1 MIVELLSV
9 AYGIAS
15 MIGYGLS
22 DFLSKRVVG
31 GVGYYRLVTYTQ
43 LVALAPVILISVM
56 YTPHV
61 PSSLT
66 SIALVIASGVCS
78 FSALF
83 FFYKGL
89 EAGKASII
97 APVFSAYAIVA
108 IVLSFVVFGEVLSLL
123 QIVCIAVT
131 LIGVLTITVRSN
143 YGERSNAGIPYALG
157 SMLSAGLGAV
167 LIKLVSDDVGEISS
181 LFFNRVIAVLTLAAV
196 GALFLRSHL
205 RSGVRGG
212 FPVKSIVLI
221 GLAEFAAFFSF
232 VVGVSVGMVSLVATL
247 SSASPA
253 VTVVLAQAFLRERLV
268 RVHKFAV
275 VLVIVG
281 ILFLSITST

>member
-1 MIVELLSV
+1 MILELLSV
-9 AYGIAS
+9 AYGIIS
-15 MIGYGLS
+15 MLGYGFS

-31 GVGYYRLVTYTQ
+31 GVGYFRLVMYTQ
-43 LVALAPVILISVM
+43 LVALAPVLLLGVI

-61 PSSLT
+61 PSSPT
-66 SIALVIASGVCS
+66 SIAPIIASGACS

-89 EAGKASII
+89 ETGKASII
-97 APVFSAYAIVA
+97 VTVFSAYAIVA
-108 IVLSFVVFGEVLSLL
+108 IVLSFAVFGQTLSLP

-131 LIGVLTITVRSN
+131 LIGVLTVTFRSDSA
-143 YGERSNAGIPYALG
+143 ERSNAGIPYALA
-157 SMLSAGLGAV
+157 SMLSAGSGAV
-167 LIKLVSDDVGEISS
+167 LIRIVSNDVGEIAS
-181 LFFNRVIAVLTLAAV
+181 LFFNRVIAVLAVIMV

-205 RSGVRGG
+205 SSGTREG

-232 VVGVSVGMVSLVATL
+232 VVGVSTGVVSLVATVA
-247 SSASPA
+247 SASPA
-253 VTVVLAQAFLRERLV
+253 VTVVLAQAFLKERLI
-268 RVHKFAV
+268 RSHWYAV

-281 ILFLSITST
+281 ILFLSIVST

>member
-9 AYGIAS
+9 AYGIIS
-15 MIGYGLS
+15 MLGFGFS

-31 GVGYYRLVTYTQ
+31 GVGYFRLAMYTQ
-43 LVALAPVILISVM
+43 LIALAPVLLLGVI

-61 PSSLT
+61 PSSPT
-66 SIALVIASGVCS
+66 SIAPIIASGVCS

-89 EAGKASII
+89 ETGKASII
-97 APVFSAYAIVA
+97 VTVFSAYAIVA
-108 IVLSFVVFGEVLSLL
+108 IVLSFAAFGEVLTLP
-123 QIVCIAVT
+123 QIACIAVT
-131 LIGVLTITVRSN
+131 LIGVLTITFRSDSQ
-143 YGERSNAGIPYALG
+143 ERSNAGIPYALA
-157 SMLSAGLGAV
+157 SMLSAGSGAV
-167 LIKLVSDDVGEISS
+167 LIRAVSNEVGEIAS
-181 LFFNRVIAVLTLAAV
+181 LFFNRIIAVCALMVV

-205 RSGVRGG
+205 RSRTREE

-221 GLAEFAAFFSF
+221 GAAEFAAFFSF
-232 VVGVSVGMVSLVATL
+232 VVGVSGGMVSLVATV

-253 VTVVLAQAFLRERLV
+253 VTVVLAQAFLKERLIKS
-268 RVHKFAV
+268 HKYAV

-281 ILFLSITST
+281 ILLLSIAST

>member
-9 AYGIAS
+9 ACGIIS
-15 MIGYGLS
+15 MLGYGFS

-31 GVGYYRLVTYTQ
+31 GIGYFRLVMYTQ
-43 LVALAPVILISVM
+43 LVALAPVLLLGAI

-61 PSSLT
+61 PLSAT
-66 SIALVIASGVCS
+66 SITPIIASGLCS

-89 EAGKASII
+89 ETGKASII
-97 APVFSAYAIVA
+97 VTVFSTYAIVA
-108 IVLSFVVFGEVLSLL
+108 IVLSFAAFGQTLSLP
-123 QIVCIAVT
+123 QIVSIAVT
-131 LIGVLTITVRSN
+131 LIGVLTITFRSDSA
-143 YGERSNAGIPYALG
+143 ERSNTGIPYALA

-167 LIKLVSDDVGEISS
+167 LIRAVSNDVGEIAS
-181 LFFNRVIAVLTLAAV
+181 LFFNRVIAVLAV
-196 GALFLRSHL
+196 IIFGVLFLRSHL
-205 RSGVRGG
+205 RSGTRDG

-232 VVGVSVGMVSLVATL
+232 VVGVSVGVVSLVATL

-253 VTVVLAQAFLRERLV
+253 VTVVLAQTFLKERLSKS
-268 RVHKFAV
+268 HKYAV

-281 ILFLSITST
+281 ILLLSIAST